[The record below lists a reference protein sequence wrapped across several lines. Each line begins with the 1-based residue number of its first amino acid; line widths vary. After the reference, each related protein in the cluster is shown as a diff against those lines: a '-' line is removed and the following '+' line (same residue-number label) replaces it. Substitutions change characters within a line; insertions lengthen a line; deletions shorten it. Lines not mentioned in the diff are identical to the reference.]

1 MQSASQRRPDMPP
14 PIPSLN
20 ARLNWLR
27 AGVLGANDGIVSTAA
42 LMVGVAGAG
51 TGAFGILTAGVAA
64 LVAGSCSMAVGEY
77 VSVSSQLDSERAAI
91 KREATLLEENP
102 DGQVDQLAHMYEL
115 RGLQPAT
122 AHQVAVELTEH
133 DPLTAHLDIEYQL
146 DPEEL
151 NSPWAAAIASLFAF
165 AIGAAIP
172 LLATVFTPHEHA
184 VWAIALSMLV
194 ALIITGV
201 VSARVGASSKRQATF
216 RVLIGGMLALGITF
230 LVGSLFNTSVV

>member
-1 MQSASQRRPDMPP
+1 MPP

-77 VSVSSQLDSERAAI
+77 VSVSGQRDSERAAI

-122 AHQVAVELTEH
+122 AHQVAVELTER

-184 VWAIALSMLV
+184 VWAIALSTLV

-201 VSARVGASSKRQATF
+201 VSARVGVSSKRQATF

>member
-1 MQSASQRRPDMPP
+1 MPP

-20 ARLNWLR
+20 SRLNWLR

-51 TGAFGILTAGVAA
+51 TGPLGILTAGVAA

-77 VSVSSQLDSERAAI
+77 VSVSSQRDSERAAI
-91 KREATLLEENP
+91 EREATLLQENP

-115 RGLQPAT
+115 RGLKPGT

-151 NSPWAAAIASLFAF
+151 NSPWAAAIASLLAF

-172 LLATVFTPHEHA
+172 LLATVFAPHAHA
-184 VWAIALSMLV
+184 VWAIALSTVIALV
-194 ALIITGV
+194 ITGV
-201 VSARVGASSKRQATF
+201 VSARIGASSKRQATL
-216 RVLIGGMLALGITF
+216 RVVIGGMLALGITF
-230 LVGSLFNTSVV
+230 LVGSLFNTAVG

>member
-1 MQSASQRRPDMPP
+1 MPP

-77 VSVSSQLDSERAAI
+77 VSVSGQRDSERAAI

-184 VWAIALSMLV
+184 VWAIALSTLV

-201 VSARVGASSKRQATF
+201 VSARVGVSSKRQATF